1 MRTQKEKSERLCR
14 RVAGR
19 KGKGEDKEN
28 GFFGGDWVTAEE
40 FHSLSSV
47 PQTRSKIRRLV
58 LRDEC

>member
-1 MRTQKEKSERLCR
+1 MQ

-19 KGKGEDKEN
+19 KGKGAKKEN

-47 PQTRSKIRRLV
+47 PQTCSKIGRLV
-58 LRDEC
+58 LRGEC